1 MRSLTDD
8 SPATPFLT
16 LYPVHTFRHFLQ
28 YTRPKLAG
36 TSRMVAIGV
45 DGALIALGV
54 VSFGFATTL
63 LAAQLK

>member
-1 MRSLTDD
+1 MIPPQRHSSLY
-8 SPATPFLT
+8 TPIHVQAFLT
-16 LYPVHTFRHFLQ
+16 VHTTHWR
-28 YTRPKLAG
+28 AG
-36 TSRMVAIGV
+36 TSRMVASGV